1 LLRRATRESVL
12 LFYVFADVS
21 EAEIATAIVEEF
33 NNLIKEYSRSD
44 VIIVGG
50 GPAGLTAAWKLAL
63 RGLKV
68 LIVEQNNYL
77 GGGMW
82 MGGYLMNPVTFR
94 YPANKILDELGIPY
108 KEYRKGLY
116 VAHGPLAASKLA
128 SKALEAGARALTLTV
143 LEDLIVRNGRVEGV
157 VVNSAPVQGMPRQI
171 TCLDPIGLEARV
183 VIDATGHEAAA
194 VRKLASRG
202 LVRPSVLGPMWADVS
217 EDLVVER
224 TGEVFPGL
232 VLAGISV
239 AEYHGLPRM
248 GPTFGAMLLSGEK
261 AAEIAYEIVAKK
273 GY

>member
-1 LLRRATRESVL
+1 
-12 LFYVFADVS
+12 
-21 EAEIATAIVEEF
+21 VEEF

-50 GPAGLTAAWKLAL
+50 GPAVLTAAWKLAL

-202 LVRPSVLGPMWADVS
+202 LVKSSVLGPTWANVS

-232 VLAGISV
+232 ALAGISV

>member
-1 LLRRATRESVL
+1 VSKRI
-12 LFYVFADVS
+12 FAEVS

-33 NNLIKEYSRSD
+33 TNLVKEYSKSD
-44 VIIVGG
+44 VIVVGG

-77 GGGMW
+77 GGGIW

-94 YPANKILDELGIPY
+94 HPANKILDELGIPY

-116 VAHGPLAASKLA
+116 IAHGPLAASKLA
-128 SKALEAGARALTLTV
+128 SRALEAGARALTLTA
-143 LEDLIVRNGRVEGV
+143 LEDLVVRNGRVEGV

-194 VRKLASRG
+194 VRKLAARG
-202 LVRPSVLGPMWADVS
+202 LVKSSVLGTMWANVS
-217 EDLVVER
+217 EDLVVEH

-248 GPTFGAMLLSGEK
+248 GPTFGAMLLSGER
-261 AAEIAYEIVAKK
+261 AAEVAYEIVSK
-273 GY
+273 GR

>member
-1 LLRRATRESVL
+1 MGKKI
-12 LFYVFADVS
+12 FADVS
-21 EAEIATAIVEEF
+21 EAEIAMAIVEEF
-33 NNLIKEYSRSD
+33 NNLIREYSRSD

-202 LVRPSVLGPMWADVS
+202 LVKPSVLGPMWADVS

>member
-1 LLRRATRESVL
+1 MGNKI
-12 LFYVFADVS
+12 FADVS

-33 NNLIKEYSRSD
+33 NNLIREYSRSD

-171 TCLDPIGLEARV
+171 TCLDPIGLEAKV

-202 LVRPSVLGPMWADVS
+202 LLKSSVLGPMWADVS

-261 AAEIAYEIVAKK
+261 AAEIAYEIVTKRI
-273 GY
+273 

>member
-1 LLRRATRESVL
+1 MGKNI
-12 LFYVFADVS
+12 FADVS

-33 NNLIKEYSRSD
+33 NNLIREYSRSD

-202 LVRPSVLGPMWADVS
+202 LVKPSVLGPMWADVS
-217 EDLVVER
+217 EDLVVEK

>member
-1 LLRRATRESVL
+1 MASKRI
-12 LFYVFADVS
+12 FAEVS
-21 EAEIATAIVEEF
+21 EADITSAIIEEF

-63 RGLKV
+63 RGLKT
-68 LIVEQNNYL
+68 LIIEQNNYL
-77 GGGMW
+77 GGGIW

-94 YPANKILDELGIPY
+94 APAHKVLEELGIPY
-108 KEYRKGLY
+108 KEYKRNLY
-116 VAHGPLAASKLA
+116 VAHGPLVASKLA
-128 SKALEAGARALTLTV
+128 SKALEAGARALTLTI
-143 LEDLIVRNGRVEGV
+143 LDDLIVRNGRVEGV

-171 TCLDPIGLEARV
+171 TCLDPIGLEAKV

-202 LVRPSVLGPMWADVS
+202 LIKSQILGPMWAEAS
-217 EDLVVER
+217 EDLVVEH

-232 VLAGISV
+232 VVAGISV
-239 AEYHGLPRM
+239 AEHYGLPRM

-261 AAEIAYEIVAKK
+261 AAEIAYQVVTGRK
-273 GY
+273 G

>member
-1 LLRRATRESVL
+1 MGKNI
-12 LFYVFADVS
+12 FADVS
-21 EAEIATAIVEEF
+21 EAEIAMAIVEEF
-33 NNLIKEYSRSD
+33 NNLIREYSRSD

-202 LVRPSVLGPMWADVS
+202 LVKSSVLGPMWADVS

>member
-1 LLRRATRESVL
+1 MGKKI
-12 LFYVFADVS
+12 FADVS

-33 NNLIKEYSRSD
+33 DNLIKEYSRSD

-63 RGLKV
+63 RGLKI

-202 LVRPSVLGPMWADVS
+202 LVKPSVLGPMWADVS

>member
-1 LLRRATRESVL
+1 MGKKI
-12 LFYVFADVS
+12 FADVS

-33 NNLIKEYSRSD
+33 NNLIREYSRSD

-202 LVRPSVLGPMWADVS
+202 LVKPSVLGPMWADVS

>member
-1 LLRRATRESVL
+1 MGKKI
-12 LFYVFADVS
+12 FAEVS

-33 NNLIKEYSRSD
+33 SNLIKEYSRSD

-50 GPAGLTAAWKLAL
+50 PAGLTAAWKLAL
-63 RGLKV
+63 RGMKV

-82 MGGYLMNPVTFR
+82 MGGYLMNPITFR
-94 YPANKILDELGIPY
+94 YPANKILDELGVPY
-108 KEYRKGLY
+108 REYRKGLY
-116 VAHGPLAASKLA
+116 ITHGPLAASKLA
-128 SKALEAGARALTLTV
+128 SKALEAGARTLTLTV

-171 TCLDPIGLEARV
+171 TCLDPIGLEAKV

-202 LVRPSVLGPMWADVS
+202 LVKSSVLGPMWADAS
-217 EDLVVER
+217 EDLVVKH

-248 GPTFGAMLLSGEK
+248 GPTFGAMLLSGER
-261 AAEIAYEIVAKK
+261 AAEIAYEIVVKR
-273 GY
+273 G

>member
-1 LLRRATRESVL
+1 M
-12 LFYVFADVS
+12 
-21 EAEIATAIVEEF
+21 EEF

>member
-1 LLRRATRESVL
+1 MGKNI
-12 LFYVFADVS
+12 FADVS
-21 EAEIATAIVEEF
+21 EAEIAMAIVEEF
-33 NNLIKEYSRSD
+33 NNLIREYSRSD

-202 LVRPSVLGPMWADVS
+202 LVKPSVLGPMWADVS

-261 AAEIAYEIVAKK
+261 AAEIACEIVAKK

>member
-1 LLRRATRESVL
+1 MGKKI
-12 LFYVFADVS
+12 FADVS

-202 LVRPSVLGPMWADVS
+202 LVKPSVLGPMWADVS

>member
-1 LLRRATRESVL
+1 MGKKI
-12 LFYVFADVS
+12 FADIS

-171 TCLDPIGLEARV
+171 TCLDPIGLEAKV

-202 LVRPSVLGPMWADVS
+202 LLKSSVLGPMWADVS

-261 AAEIAYEIVAKK
+261 AAEIAYEIVTKR
-273 GY
+273 G

>member
-1 LLRRATRESVL
+1 MGKNI
-12 LFYVFADVS
+12 FADVS

-202 LVRPSVLGPMWADVS
+202 LVKPSVLGPMWSDVS

>member
-1 LLRRATRESVL
+1 
-12 LFYVFADVS
+12 
-21 EAEIATAIVEEF
+21 
-33 NNLIKEYSRSD
+33 
-44 VIIVGG
+44 
-50 GPAGLTAAWKLAL
+50 
-63 RGLKV
+63 
-68 LIVEQNNYL
+68 
-77 GGGMW
+77 
-82 MGGYLMNPVTFR
+82 MNPVTFR

-143 LEDLIVRNGRVEGV
+143 SEDLIVRNGRVEGV

-202 LVRPSVLGPMWADVS
+202 LVKPSVLGPMWADVS

-224 TGEVFPGL
+224 TDEVFPGL

>member
-1 LLRRATRESVL
+1 MGKKI
-12 LFYVFADVS
+12 FADVS

-143 LEDLIVRNGRVEGV
+143 LEDLIVRNGKVEGV

-202 LVRPSVLGPMWADVS
+202 LVKPSVLGPMWADVS

>member
-1 LLRRATRESVL
+1 
-12 LFYVFADVS
+12 
-21 EAEIATAIVEEF
+21 
-33 NNLIKEYSRSD
+33 
-44 VIIVGG
+44 
-50 GPAGLTAAWKLAL
+50 
-63 RGLKV
+63 
-68 LIVEQNNYL
+68 
-77 GGGMW
+77 
-82 MGGYLMNPVTFR
+82 
-94 YPANKILDELGIPY
+94 
-108 KEYRKGLY
+108 
-116 VAHGPLAASKLA
+116 
-128 SKALEAGARALTLTV
+128 
-143 LEDLIVRNGRVEGV
+143 VRNGRVEGV

-202 LVRPSVLGPMWADVS
+202 LVKPSVLGPMWADVS

-224 TGEVFPGL
+224 TGEVFLGL
-232 VLAGISV
+232 ALAGISV

>member
-1 LLRRATRESVL
+1 MGKNI
-12 LFYVFADVS
+12 FADVS
-21 EAEIATAIVEEF
+21 EAEIAMAIVEEF
-33 NNLIKEYSRSD
+33 NNLIREYSRSD

-202 LVRPSVLGPMWADVS
+202 LVKPSVLGPMWADVS